1 MPEPTTYRIDRPG
14 VATITLDAPERRNSF
29 GQPMLK
35 SLLAHLRQAVESEDV
50 RVIVLTNAGTVF
62 SAGADL
68 KEDRGGIGPGDP
80 TFFDLVTAID
90 ESPKPV
96 VGRIAG
102 HAAGGGAAVAIACDL
117 SVMVDT
123 ARIGITEVRLGIAPV
138 AVAAILA
145 HRLSPRAMFESF
157 LAADMMPAQRAQELG
172 LVNVA
177 VAEGDLDATLDRFI
191 DALVRGGPESLAM
204 TKKALRAMTGR
215 TAEENAIIA
224 PHLVAELTHT
234 EAQAG
239 VAAFVNKQDAPWVPT
254 QAGGRTGS

>member
-1 MPEPTTYRIDRPG
+1 MADPTTYRIDRPG
-14 VATITLDAPERRNSF
+14 VVTITMDAPERRNSF

-35 SLLAHLRQAVESEDV
+35 SLLAHLSQAVESNDV
-50 RVIVLTNAGTVF
+50 RVIVLTNVGTVF

-68 KEDRGGIGPGDP
+68 KEDRSTIGPGDP

-117 SVMVDT
+117 SVMVDS

-138 AVAAILA
+138 AVAAMLA

-157 LAADMMPAQRAQELG
+157 LAADMMPAVRAQELG
-172 LVNVA
+172 LVNLA
-177 VAEGDLDATLDRFI
+177 VAEAELDTTVDRFVDTLI
-191 DALVRGGPESLAM
+191 RGGPDSLAM

-215 TAEENAIIA
+215 TAEENAVVA
-224 PHLVAELTHT
+224 QHLTAELTHT

-254 QAGGRTGS
+254 PPGRTGS